1 MKKNHRT
8 RSTVLVAITLMGSW
22 LTSCKRELLPEEK
35 VMSAMLSTGTYT
47 VLTAERPTLPPV
59 ADGPVELGMKFKSS
73 TPGTIAK
80 FRYYKVA
87 GETGTHTGRLWSAD
101 GRLLKTA
108 VFAAETDTGW
118 QTVTLDTPYP
128 VSADTVYVIAV
139 NAQSYYA
146 ATPQGLATAINNG
159 PLSSIAGN
167 NGVYNY
173 TTSAFPASSYNS
185 TNYFR
190 DIEFVPAQD
199 DPVPPSAPANLH
211 AANITA
217 NSVTLSWS
225 ASTDN
230 IGVTAYEIYR
240 NGTLL
245 DTIQGTTATI
255 SDLNTGGLYSFY
267 VKGRDAFGNRSAAS
281 NLADFTTLNTSGITH
296 GSQLSTTMVGP
307 QGIGINTFITVPGG
321 TFRGAALSG
330 WGNAAHTVG
339 AGGETIDGYW
349 FPAGTVVLQ
358 GADINSGITVTGGWL
373 VLRGCKGGILVDHP
387 AGNGGGAAALF
398 CQLTYFNTGGLKDG
412 RQPAASIVHR
422 CYFPHS
428 GLENV
433 YADNVTVTESW
444 ITPDPDTVGT
454 EHIDGIQTWGGQR
467 YLNFSRNH
475 MEFNPPHTA
484 PYGLSAL
491 IGMYSDGTQNGFGGY
506 DHVMVSDN
514 YLILNAYGIALHA
527 PLALPVTNMSVT
539 GNRWTWSTAAQDKNY
554 TNAVYHNPSQS
565 IPDYKAYGN
574 SWMNNKWAD
583 GPYAGQFLLPDNSTS
598 EADIVNSVNQ

>member
-1 MKKNHRT
+1 
-8 RSTVLVAITLMGSW
+8 MGSW

-35 VMSAMLSTGTYT
+35 LTSAMLSTGTYT
-47 VLTAERPTLPPV
+47 VLTTERPTLPPV
-59 ADGPVELGMKFKSS
+59 AEKPVELGMKFKSS
-73 TPGTIAK
+73 TPGTITK

-108 VFAAETDTGW
+108 LFPAETDTGW
-118 QTVTLDTPYP
+118 QTVTLDTPYS

-146 ATPQGLATAINNG
+146 ATPQGLATAINVG

-173 TTSAFPASSYNS
+173 TSGGFPTSTYNNN
-185 TNYFR
+185 NYFR
-190 DIEFVPAQD
+190 DIEFVPTQD
-199 DPVPPSAPANLH
+199 DPVPPAAPASLS
-211 AANITA
+211 ASNITA
-217 NSVTLSWS
+217 NGATLSWS
-225 ASTDN
+225 AATDN

-240 NGTLL
+240 NGTLIN
-245 DTIQGTTATI
+245 TVQGITVTI
-255 SDLNTGGLYSFY
+255 SNLNTAGLYSFY
-267 VKGRDAFGNRSAAS
+267 VKARDAFGNRSAAS

-307 QGIGINTFITVPGG
+307 QGIGINTFTTVPGG
-321 TFRGAALSG
+321 IFRGAALSG
-330 WGNAAHTVG
+330 WGNAARTVG

-358 GADINSGITVTGGWL
+358 GADISSGITVTSGWL
-373 VLRGCKGGILVDHP
+373 VLRGCKGGILVDNP
-387 AGNGGGAAALF
+387 VGDGGGGAALF
-398 CQLTYFNTGGLKDG
+398 SQLIYFTTGGIKDG
-412 RQPAASIVHR
+412 RQPAASIVYR

-433 YADNVTVTESW
+433 YADNVTVAESW

-491 IGMYSDGTQNGFGGY
+491 IGMYSDGTLDDGY
-506 DHVMVSDN
+506 DHVIISDN

-527 PLALPVTNMSVT
+527 PLAVPVTNMSVT
-539 GNRWTWSTAAQDKNY
+539 GNRWTWSTAAEDENY

-565 IPDYKAYGN
+565 IPDYTADGN
-574 SWMNNKWAD
+574 SWTNNKWAD
-583 GPYAGQFLLPDNSTS
+583 GPHAGKFLLPDNRTS
-598 EADIVNSVNQ
+598 DTDTNGK

>member
-8 RSTVLVAITLMGSW
+8 CSTVLIAITLMGSW

-35 VMSAMLSTGTYT
+35 VKSAMLSTGTYT
-47 VLTAERPTLPPV
+47 VLTTERPTLPPV
-59 ADGPVELGMKFKSS
+59 ADLPVELGMKFKSS
-73 TPGTIAK
+73 TPGTITR

-108 VFAAETDTGW
+108 VFPAETDTGW
-118 QTVTLDTPYP
+118 QTVTLDTPYT
-128 VSADTVYVIAV
+128 VSADTVYIIAV
-139 NAQSYYA
+139 NALSYYA
-146 ATPQGLATAINNG
+146 ATWYGLATAVSNG
-159 PLSSIAGN
+159 PLSSIGGN

-173 TTSAFPASSYNS
+173 TTGGFPTGSYNN

-190 DIEFVPAQD
+190 DVEFVPAQD
-199 DPVPPSAPANLH
+199 DPVPPAAPASLS
-211 AANITA
+211 ASGITA
-217 NSVTLSWS
+217 SSVTLSWS
-225 ASTDN
+225 AATDN

-240 NGTLL
+240 NGTLIN
-245 DTIQGTTATI
+245 TQQGTTATI
-255 SDLNTGGLYSFY
+255 SNLNTGGLYSFY
-267 VKGRDAFGNRSAAS
+267 VKAKDAFGNRSAAS

-296 GSQLSTTMVGP
+296 GSQLSTAMVGP
-307 QGIGINTFITVPGG
+307 QGIDINTFTTVPGG
-321 TFRGAALSG
+321 TFSGTALSG

-339 AGGETIDGYW
+339 TGGETIDGYW

-358 GADINSGITVTGGWL
+358 GANISSGITVTGGWL
-373 VLRGCKGGILVDHP
+373 VLRGCKGGMLVDHT
-387 AGNGGGAAALF
+387 AGDGGGAAALF
-398 CQLTYFNTGGLKDG
+398 CQLTYFDTGALKDG
-412 RQPAASIVHR
+412 RQPAASIVYR

-433 YADNVTVTESW
+433 YADNITVTESW

-491 IGMYSDGTQNGFGGY
+491 IGMYSDGSQNGYDGY
-506 DHVMVSDN
+506 DHVIISDN
-514 YLILNAYGIALHA
+514 YFILNAYGIALHA
-527 PLALPVTNMSVT
+527 PLAVPVTNMSVT

-554 TNAVYHNPSQS
+554 TNAVYHNTSQS
-565 IPDYKAYGN
+565 IPDYQADGN
-574 SWMNNKWAD
+574 NWFNNEWAD
-583 GPYAGQFLLPDNSTS
+583 GPYATKFLLPDNSTS
-598 EADIVNSVNQ
+598 ETDTNGR